1 MTDLTI
7 KELKGKRAK
16 LEADLYLSISKLI
29 DDFQHQN
36 DVAVMSVSIDLVP
49 TQAMQELGLHH
60 RIGDLEKDR
69 QADCRGR

>member
-7 KELKGKRAK
+7 NELKGKRAK

-36 DVAVMSVSIDLVP
+36 DVAVMNINIDLVP
-49 TQAMQELGLHH
+49 TQAMQELRPTYVLSGVGVT
-60 RIGDLEKDR
+60 IDV
-69 QADCRGR
+69 